1 MKIMLREKNELTA
14 TIREYGNQFRKIP
27 LLLRLFTIACFFIGV
42 QSPLQAIVPGMGLKI
57 NGTYLSWSELWQTG
71 NAFALLATGPI
82 HLAVPYG
89 VWQRKKWV
97 RPLLVWLPLFQ
108 ILPFELVGFLFGG
121 PGFLSFYYQ
130 NSTTMGIFLP
140 IAICAVALY
149 LYRNQSVCSYFEHIT
164 EK

>member
-108 ILPFELVGFLFGG
+108 ILPFEMVAFLFGG

-130 NSTTMGIFLP
+130 NSTMMGIFLP

>member
-1 MKIMLREKNELTA
+1 MLREKNELTA

-57 NGTYLSWSELWQTG
+57 HGTYLSWSELWQTG
-71 NAFALLATGPI
+71 NAFALLATSPI

-97 RPLLVWLPLFQ
+97 CPLLVWLPLFQ
-108 ILPFELVGFLFGG
+108 ILPFEMVVFLFGG

-130 NSTTMGIFLP
+130 NSTMMGIFLP

-149 LYRNQSVCSYFEHIT
+149 LYRNQSVCSYFENIT